1 MARDGQIRLPDGPAP
16 TTYTVPN
23 AAEIVP
29 KAINATFDGTGA
41 SGSFAPTVEYVSD
54 GGVVVARVPCQTTV
68 AAGGSAEVTFAPFLR
83 GGGGASSTATWAGL
97 YIDSSSAPAILNPYP
112 TLEYDVPPFNNL
124 AAPCFFR
131 TNDETM
137 WSLFTTDR
145 VHGDV
150 SLLVNSQSLA
160 WVFYAESGC
169 RIVPSGGVGWAGNDP
184 ATVFNGLEIFM
195 EWTGPDTS
203 IDPSNA
209 TERNTAPQEYRSVFD
224 STLQGIESAWF
235 TRSSMWAYDD
245 STGST
250 QWTLTMDIVNR
261 ETANPQLQILEA
273 YLHVLAVP
281 ATTGFS
287 TFEFPIVP

>member
-83 GGGGASSTATWAGL
+83 GGGAAGSTATWAGL
-97 YIDSSSAPAILNPYP
+97 YIDTSASPTVAEPYP
-112 TLEYDVPPFNNL
+112 TLEYQVPPFNNL
-124 AAPCFFR
+124 AAVCFFR
-131 TNDETM
+131 TNAPGV

-150 SLLVNSQSLA
+150 SLVMDGGGAA
-160 WVFYAESGC
+160 WTFYAESGV
-169 RIVPSGGVGWAGNDP
+169 RVNPSDGTGWSTLDLMTVYEGVE
-184 ATVFNGLEIFM
+184 VFM
-195 EWTGPDTS
+195 EWTGPDDS
-203 IDPSNA
+203 VDPDNA
-209 TERNTAPQEYRSVFD
+209 TERNTAPQEVRAVWDRPTQAISSV
-224 STLQGIESAWF
+224 WF
-235 TRSSMWAYDD
+235 TRSSMWTYDD
-245 STGST
+245 ATLHT
-250 QWTLTMDIVNR
+250 PWTLTMDFVNGR
-261 ETANPQLQILEA
+261 TTNPALAILEA
-273 YLHVLAVP
+273 YLHVFAVP
-281 ATTGFS
+281 AMSGFQTT
-287 TFEFPIVP
+287 ELPIVP